1 MYVGWDDFRNVILRD
16 VPSITEQDFV
26 KLLEDVPLVKVEVTA
41 ADREQD
47 RKGINANTAAGKEE
61 YDRRLEK
68 R

>member
-41 ADREQD
+41 ADRE
-47 RKGINANTAAGKEE
+47 
-61 YDRRLEK
+61 
-68 R
+68 